1 MKKIP
6 KREYSQIRSI
16 LKKELDEFIV
26 KYKRMPSK
34 TEFMRRLRKIQLRM
48 QSELLSATTT
58 AFSSVYVTASLQVA
72 QELGDKLRLT
82 SIDQNAINVLSNKP
96 VLRQS
101 FAGLSQEVANKF
113 QTLFEKA
120 YQSEKG
126 ISRFKLQKEIQRV
139 AEVSDHRAELI
150 ARTESAKISGTAR
163 YNQYKKRPE
172 FNRFLFRHVGPNDSR
187 TTETSKR
194 IKERVGNGVTWDE
207 LYKIVTEES
216 VKDFPTW
223 IVDYTNLVS
232 HFNSRHL
239 PVKVGVLP
247 E

>member
-16 LKKELDEFIV
+16 LKKELDEFIT

-34 TEFMRRLRKIQLRM
+34 REFMSRLRKIQLRM

-72 QELGDKLRLT
+72 QELGDKLKLT

-101 FAGLSQEVANKF
+101 FAGLTQEVANKF
-113 QTLFEKA
+113 QDLFEKA
-120 YQSEKG
+120 YQSDKG
-126 ISRFKLQKEIQRV
+126 ISRIKLQKEIQRI

-150 ARTESAKISGTAR
+150 ARTESIKISGTAR
-163 YNQYKKRPE
+163 FNQYHKRPE
-172 FNRFLFRHVGPNDSR
+172 FNRFLFGWMGPDDSR

-194 IKERVGNGVTWDE
+194 IKARVGKGVTWDE
-207 LYKIVTEES
+207 LYNIVSDES
-216 VKDFPTW
+216 AKEFPTW
-223 IVDYTNLVS
+223 VVDYNNLVS
-232 HFNSRHL
+232 HWQSRHL
-239 PVKVGVLP
+239 PVKVGILP